1 MIQGFKWDNALWK
14 EEPNQRHIHLRIK
27 ARGGKRTSAAH
38 TTPCHG
44 EQRQNDARGDS
55 VTLWWLILMWP

>member
-14 EEPNQRHIHLRIK
+14 EEPDRWHIHLGIK
-27 ARGGKRTSAAH
+27 AQGGKRTSAAH

-44 EQRQNDARGDS
+44 EQRQNDA
-55 VTLWWLILMWP
+55 